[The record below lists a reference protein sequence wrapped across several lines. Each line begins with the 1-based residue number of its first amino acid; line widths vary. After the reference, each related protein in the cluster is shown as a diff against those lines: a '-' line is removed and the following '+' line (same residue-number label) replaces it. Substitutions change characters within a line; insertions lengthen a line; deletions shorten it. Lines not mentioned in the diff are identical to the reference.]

1 MWFVMQNSGV
11 ETVKPTIWR
20 ALQLWFAFAWRLI
33 AYTIAGTLVVGLV
46 LGAAFAV
53 LQLDPGAQKT
63 VISIATYVI
72 GLPAALYAA
81 RRCLGRKIGDFQIM
95 LVKAD

>member
-1 MWFVMQNSGV
+1 M

-20 ALQLWFAFAWRLI
+20 AVQLWFAFAWRLV
-33 AYTIAGTLVVGLV
+33 AYTAVGTFVGGLILGFLFVALNLDGDTKQTVVSV
-46 LGAAFAV
+46 V
-53 LQLDPGAQKT
+53 
-63 VISIATYVI
+63 TYLI

>member
-1 MWFVMQNSGV
+1 MQ
-11 ETVKPTIWR
+11 TVKPTIWR
-20 ALQLWFAFAWRLI
+20 ALQLWFAFAWRLV
-33 AYTIAGTLVVGLV
+33 AYTAAGTLVGGLV
-46 LGAAFAV
+46 LGVVFAAV
-53 LQLDPGAQKT
+53 RMESEMQQI
-63 VISIATYVI
+63 VVSVATYVI

>member
-1 MWFVMQNSGV
+1 MTETSIQ
-11 ETVKPTIWR
+11 TVKPTIWR

-33 AYTIAGTLVVGLV
+33 AYTMAGTIAGGLILGV
-46 LGAAFAV
+46 LFVA
-53 LQLDPGAQKT
+53 LRLDPATQKT
-63 VISIATYVI
+63 VLSIATYAI

>member
-1 MWFVMQNSGV
+1 M
-11 ETVKPTIWR
+11 EPVKPTIWR
-20 ALQLWFAFAWRLI
+20 ALQLWFAFAWRLVI
-33 AYTIAGTLVVGLV
+33 YTAAGTLAGGVV
-46 LGAAFAV
+46 LGLIFFGLKLDLETQKSV
-53 LQLDPGAQKT
+53 L
-63 VISIATYVI
+63 SIATYMI